1 MLAYDGELQTSHPDG
16 MLNTCG
22 SLSKKQDSGYVSK
35 IQETNIM
42 NTSKTIVTS
51 VEQCH
56 CCRQAPTLIDVLA
69 IVRTQRDNNDM
80 T

>member
-16 MLNTCG
+16 VLNTCG
-22 SLSKKQDSGYVSK
+22 SLSKK

-42 NTSKTIVTS
+42 NTSKTIATS

-56 CCRQAPTLIDVLA
+56 CCRQAPTLIDVIA